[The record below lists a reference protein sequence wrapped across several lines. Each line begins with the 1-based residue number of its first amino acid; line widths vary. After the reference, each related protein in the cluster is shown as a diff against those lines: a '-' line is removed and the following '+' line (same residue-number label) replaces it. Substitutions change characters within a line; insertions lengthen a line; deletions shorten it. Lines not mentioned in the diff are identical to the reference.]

1 METSL
6 EANLG
11 IDVAK
16 KKFDVA
22 LLRNGKYKHKSFENK
37 PSGFDSLV
45 TWLKQHDVVLVH
57 ACLEATGSYGDALA
71 KFLFHAGHI
80 MSVVNPSRIKA
91 FGESELLRTKTD
103 KTDAK
108 LIARFC
114 ERMNP
119 AAWQPD
125 PPEIEHLRA
134 LGRRRDAL
142 ICMRTQELNRIGAT
156 DSSVNDS
163 IQKVLCFLEKEI
175 DEISKLIKD
184 HINNNPD
191 LKKKR
196 DLLITIPGVGAVTIE
211 AILSEANAFE
221 KFDTIEKVVAYM
233 GLSPKERTSGSSIKG
248 KPSICKM
255 GSARLRKILY
265 MPALSAIQHNPS
277 VNALY
282 KRLKAKSKNGMIIA
296 CACMK
301 KLVHIIYG
309 VIKNGIAFNPEH
321 NLKNACI

>member
-1 METSL
+1 MT
-6 EANLG
+6 ANLG
-11 IDVAK
+11 IDIAK

-22 LLRNGKYKHKSFENK
+22 LFRNGKYKHKSFENG

-45 TWLKQHDVVLVH
+45 SWLKQHDVVTLH

-71 KFLFHAGHI
+71 KFLFQADHVV
-80 MSVVNPSRIKA
+80 SVVNPSRIKA
-91 FGESELLRTKTD
+91 FGQMELLRTKTD

-114 ERMNP
+114 EKMNP
-119 AAWQPD
+119 PAWHPD

-142 ICMRTQELNRIGAT
+142 VCMRTQELNRSGVT
-156 DSSVNDS
+156 DSSVNES
-163 IQKVLCFLEKEI
+163 IQTVTSFLE
-175 DEISKLIKD
+175 DEIKKISALIKE
-184 HINNNPD
+184 HINKNQG

-196 DLLITIPGVGAVTIE
+196 DLLKSIPGVGDVTLE
-211 AILSEANAFE
+211 AILSEANGFE
-221 KFDTIEKVVAYM
+221 GFDTVEKVVAYM
-233 GLSPKERTSGSSIKG
+233 GLSPKAKDSGTSVKG

-265 MPALSAIQHNPS
+265 MPALSAIQHNPP

-309 VIKNGIAFNPEH
+309 VIKNGVPFNCDY
-321 NLKNACI
+321 NIKTA